1 VLRRDFG
8 SIDLNHKPIGGYAQ
22 PLQYLSESV
31 TIPKTRRA
39 LRLPVQAVCGIVQ
52 ATDEFP
58 SAEELQGPEGLGNET
73 LPIFPYKQEI
83 TDAVKGNS
91 VTIVV
96 GETGS
101 GKSTQLPQFL
111 LDAGWNR
118 VFLTQ
123 PRRSATYNVF
133 DRIRTEI
140 GEKWGKAQA
149 AELVS
154 FQTAGNRE
162 GPEGARI
169 KIQTDG
175 LRLASQFGG
184 QATMKGDVL
193 VIDEVHEWN
202 TNVEIMVATVKE
214 AVAKNP
220 DLRVVIMSATMEA
233 DRMANYFADACRTVP
248 PIIEVPGRVFPVE
261 RIEKPEST
269 VVDEVLLATEAM
281 FDERTGGKLVDG
293 APNGI
298 LTFVAGK
305 QEIGDAIDEIRRRLP
320 KDLPGP
326 VTILPL
332 HAKLPLAEQ
341 QATFRAYPG
350 VKIIVSTNTAQT
362 SLTIPDI
369 RYVID
374 SGDERRMELDDEGVQ
389 GLVVHPI
396 SQADCDQ
403 RAGRTGRV
411 CEGTYILTRMNPKR
425 PFSPYM
431 SRDKYPMAEILR
443 TDIVRN
449 TLRVASIGRDMA
461 ELDLYHPVDQTI
473 IARAKKTL
481 QTLGALDESG
491 TVTDIGHR
499 MNRFPVNAASARM
512 MVESARYS
520 ANTRAYMAA
529 IVAATE
535 VGGLQYFAPNV
546 GRGWKELTNE
556 DTSDLLAQLEIFLAI
571 QGKTTLEMKDYDLDV
586 NNVLRAR
593 EQYRKIAKQAS
604 ALTETLEPPT
614 QAELDDI
621 RQCIYAG
628 SVNAIYKYAGDKK
641 YQHITNGSPTLREI
655 SNRSV
660 VSNGGPFVVG
670 DPYRVVVTRGV
681 ETVERHILE
690 RVTRV
695 SAADI
700 GRAAAGLTTWHFE
713 GFAMRDGKYVEVQ
726 RQRLGKIDLGVTREV
741 IADPSPRLRELII
754 DHALENPGRNQS
766 ELRAIKKRLE
776 ELAHLAKDPVP
787 QLSHD
792 SLVALVREATPED
805 ITDPARV
812 DDYLRQLVQARG
824 ITLDALLPPD
834 VQARIIADAPT
845 EAEANGVTLSIKYR
859 RGTPTVSHYTFQDIA
874 LLGDEEIQ
882 LADGRQIVFMYKP
895 DGERLGKACSLPELR
910 YKLGI
915 R

>member
-1 VLRRDFG
+1 MQAADE
-8 SIDLNHKPIGGYAQ
+8 IP
-22 PLQYLSESV
+22 
-31 TIPKTRRA
+31 TIEAPR
-39 LRLPVQAVCGIVQ
+39 
-52 ATDEFP
+52 E
-58 SAEELQGPEGLGNET
+58 PEGLGNET

-83 TDAVKGNS
+83 IEAVRDNS

-162 GPEGARI
+162 GPEDARI

-233 DRMANYFADACRTVP
+233 DRMSNYFAGACRTIP
-248 PIIEVPGRVFPVE
+248 PIIEVPGRMYPVE
-261 RIEKPEST
+261 RIEKPDST
-269 VVDEVLLATEAM
+269 VADEVITATKTM
-281 FDERTGGKLVDG
+281 FDEIASGKLVDG

-298 LTFVAGK
+298 LAFAAGK
-305 QEIGDAIDEIRRRLP
+305 QEISDAIDEIRRRLP

-326 VTILPL
+326 ITILPL

-374 SGDERRMELDDEGVQ
+374 SGDERRMELDNEGVQ
-389 GLVVHPI
+389 GLVVNSV

-411 CEGTYILTRMNPKR
+411 CEGTYILTRMNAKR
-425 PFSPYM
+425 PFTSYM
-431 SRDKYPMAEILR
+431 SREKYPVPEILR

-449 TLRVASIGRDMA
+449 TLRVASIGRDIA
-461 ELDLYHPVDQTI
+461 ELDMYHPINKVNQYA
-473 IARAKKTL
+473 IARAKDML
-481 QTLGALDESG
+481 RTLGALDQDG
-491 TVTDIGHR
+491 TITDTGRR
-499 MNRFPVNAASARM
+499 MNAFPVNAALARM

-520 ANTRAYMAA
+520 ARTRAYMAA
-529 IVAATE
+529 IVASTE

-546 GRGWKELTNE
+546 GHRWKELTSE
-556 DTSDLLAQLEIFLAI
+556 STSDLLAQLDLFIAI
-571 QGKTTLEMKDYDLDV
+571 QGKSVTDLKDYDLDV
-586 NNVLRAR
+586 NNIERAR

-604 ALTETLEPPT
+604 ALTNERLEPPT
-614 QAELDDI
+614 QGEIDDV

-628 SVNAIYKYAGDKK
+628 SVNAIYKYAGDQK

-660 VSNGGPFVVG
+660 VRNGGPFVVG
-670 DPYRVVVTRGV
+670 DPYRVVVTRNGV
-681 ETVERHILE
+681 TAEKHILE
-690 RVTRV
+690 RVTSV

-700 GRAAAGLTTWHFE
+700 GRAAAGLTTWQHD
-713 GFAMRDGKYVEVQ
+713 GFVMRDGRFVAVQ
-726 RQRLGKIDLGVTREV
+726 RQRLGKIDLGATREI
-741 IADPSPRLRELII
+741 IADPSPKLRELII
-754 DHALENPGRNQS
+754 AHALEHPGNSQLA
-766 ELRAIKKRLE
+766 LRAVKKRLE
-776 ELAHLAKDPVP
+776 ELAHLAKDYVP
-787 QLSHD
+787 QLTHD
-792 SLVALVREATPED
+792 RLVELIREATPDD

-812 DDYLRQLVQARG
+812 DDYLRQLIQTRN
-824 ITLDALLPPD
+824 ITLDAMISPED
-834 VQARIIADAPT
+834 QARIIKNAPQKV
-845 EAEANGVTLSIKYR
+845 EANGVELTVKYTN
-859 RGTPTVSHYTFQDIA
+859 GKPTVPRYTLDEIA
-874 LLGDEEIQ
+874 LLGDDEIQ
-882 LADGRQIVFMYKP
+882 LADGRLLVFMHKP
-895 DGERLGKACSLPELR
+895 EGRRSKACTLLELK
-910 YKLGI
+910 YTLGLSF
-915 R
+915 

>member
-1 VLRRDFG
+1 
-8 SIDLNHKPIGGYAQ
+8 
-22 PLQYLSESV
+22 
-31 TIPKTRRA
+31 
-39 LRLPVQAVCGIVQ
+39 VQAS
-52 ATDEFP
+52 DELP
-58 SAEELQGPEGLGNET
+58 TIEAPQGPEGLGNET

-83 TDAVKGNS
+83 TEAVRDNS
-91 VTIVV
+91 VTVVV

-118 VFLTQ
+118 IFLTQ

-140 GEKWGKAQA
+140 GEKWGKPQA

-162 GPEGARI
+162 GPEDARI

-233 DRMANYFADACRTVP
+233 DRMANYFADVCRTVP
-248 PIIEVPGRVFPVE
+248 PIIEVPGRMHHVE

-269 VVDEVLLATEAM
+269 VVDEVLLATKTM
-281 FDERTGGKLVDG
+281 FDERTGGRLVEG

-305 QEIGDAIDEIRRRLP
+305 QEISDAIDEIRRRLP

-374 SGDERRMELDDEGVQ
+374 SGDERHVMLDREGVQ
-389 GLVVHPI
+389 GLVLHPI

-411 CEGTYILTRMNPKR
+411 CEGVYVLTRMDAKR
-425 PFSPYM
+425 SFTPYM
-431 SRDKYPMAEILR
+431 SREKYPMAEILR

-461 ELDLYHPVDQTI
+461 ELDLYHPVDQAV
-473 IARAKKTL
+473 IARAKETL
-481 QTLGALDESG
+481 RAFGALDQDG
-491 TVTDIGHR
+491 AITDTGRR
-499 MNRFPVNAASARM
+499 MNAFPVNAASARM

-520 ANTRAYMAA
+520 ARTRAYMAA

-535 VGGLQYFAPNV
+535 VGGLQYFAHGV
-546 GRGWKELTNE
+546 GHRWEELTGE
-556 DTSDLLAQLEIFLAI
+556 HTSDLLAQLEIFIAI
-571 QGKTTLEMKDYDLDV
+571 QGKSLRELKEYDLDV
-586 NNVLRAR
+586 NNIERAR
-593 EQYRKIAKQAS
+593 EQYRKIAKQAG
-604 ALTETLEPPT
+604 ALTERLEPPT
-614 QAELDDI
+614 QDEIDDI

-628 SVNAIYKYAGDKK
+628 SVNDIYKYAGDQK
-641 YQHITNGSPTLREI
+641 YQHISNGSPTTREI
-655 SNRSV
+655 SRRSV
-660 VSNGGPFVVG
+660 VKSGGPFVVG
-670 DPYRVVVTRGV
+670 DPYRVVVTRGG
-681 ETVERHILE
+681 ETVEKHIIE
-690 RVTRV
+690 RVTRA

-700 GRAAAGLTTWHFE
+700 GRAAAGLTTWHHE
-713 GFAMRDGKYVEVQ
+713 GFTMRDGRFVAVQ
-726 RQRLGKIDLGVTREV
+726 RQRLGEIDLGSSREV
-741 IADPSPRLRELII
+741 VADPSPQLRELVIS
-754 DHALENPGRNQS
+754 HALEHPGNHQLA
-766 ELRAIKKRLE
+766 LRAVKKRLE
-776 ELAHLAKDPVP
+776 ELAHLAKDYVP
-787 QLSHD
+787 QLTHD
-792 SLVALVREATPED
+792 HLIGLVSDATPDD

-812 DDYLRQLVQARG
+812 DDYLRRLIEARN
-824 ITLDALLPPD
+824 ITLDALVPPEM
-834 VQARIIADAPT
+834 QARIIANAPP
-845 EAEANGVTLSIKYR
+845 EIEANGVRLPVKYR
-859 RGTPTVSHYTFQDIA
+859 NGKPTVSRYTPADIA
-874 LLGDEEIQ
+874 RLGDEEIH
-882 LADGRQIVFMYKP
+882 LADGRQLVFMHKP
-895 DGERLGKACSLPELR
+895 EGERRSKACTLLELK
-910 YKLGI
+910 YKLGLHS
-915 R
+915 